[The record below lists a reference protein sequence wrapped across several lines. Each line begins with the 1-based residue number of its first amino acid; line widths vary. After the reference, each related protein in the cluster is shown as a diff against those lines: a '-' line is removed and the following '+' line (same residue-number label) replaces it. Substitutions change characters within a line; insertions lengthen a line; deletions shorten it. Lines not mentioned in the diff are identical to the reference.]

1 MPPRFKGFNVE
12 EPSSTRVDIPVP
24 VGADPNRF
32 GNIKQYKPNLI
43 DKISGLIPDTEIGG
57 VLKGLYRG
65 TDDALFG
72 LLPSGNYES
81 VTPETKLGEQ
91 MSFIADPIAGAK
103 GVKYAV
109 SGGTPISRLIAN
121 SIDPQIYSNK
131 WPELKRVL
139 TNPRVLKEAVIDDIP
154 QWKQKGYLQGYAGL
168 DDRLFAWRKKLGLG
182 KPNEKYNQA
191 LDLRRFHNYNIDK
204 KDYHLA
210 IGAELGVTKGKK
222 VTELTSGQYLKR
234 IKDYEQD
241 TPINRIWNKFGSHT
255 EDGKKYYHYKNPD
268 DYFRKKGKN
277 THGLF
282 GNWGKKT
289 RMKGSEELGGVLRE
303 DYYDNW
309 DFARNRSL
317 NKRMELPFKRLFQT
331 GDVKEFVKREL
342 NKLPVSFQR
351 GLAEALLKPLE
362 FKGTAKKIYRK
373 PSQSQIEAMQ
383 TVKDYFG
390 TGVKNL

>member
-1 MPPRFKGFNVE
+1 MPPKFKGFNVE

-32 GNIKQYKPNLI
+32 GNIKEYKPNLI
-43 DKISGLIPDTEIGG
+43 DKISGLIPDTELGG

-109 SGGTPISRLIAN
+109 SGGTPISKLIAN
-121 SIDPQIYSNK
+121 SINPESYSNK

-139 TNPRVLKEAVIDDIP
+139 TNPKVLKEVVIDDIP
-154 QWKQKGYLQGYAGL
+154 QWKQGGIM

-191 LDLRRFHNYNIDK
+191 LDM
-204 KDYHLA
+204 
-210 IGAELGVTKGKK
+210 
-222 VTELTSGQYLKR
+222 GQYNAAQSAKKQ
-234 IKDYEQD
+234 IKYLRENHPHLDRSAYQKIVDDYNQNN
-241 TPINRIWNKFGSHT
+241 PIDRIWNKFGTHV
-255 EDGKKYYHYKNPD
+255 EDGKTYHHYKNPD
-268 DYFRKKGKN
+268 DYFEGTYIAGN
-277 THGLF
+277 TKHGLF
-282 GNWGKKT
+282 GNYGKKRT
-289 RMKGSEELGGVLRE
+289 MKGSKELGGVLRE

-309 DFARNRSL
+309 DFARNTSL
-317 NKRMELPFKRLFQT
+317 IDRLKT
-331 GDVKEFVKREL
+331 AWAIRKNPNITKEFRKETWKR
-342 NKLPVSFQR
+342 NVIDHIPVALQR
-351 GLAEALLKPLE
+351 GLAEALLQPLE

-373 PSQSQIEAMQ
+373 PSPSRAEAIQS
-383 TVKDYFG
+383 VKDYFG

>member
-1 MPPRFKGFNVE
+1 MQPRFKGFNVE

-65 TDDALFG
+65 TDDTLFG

-121 SIDPQIYSNK
+121 SIDPQTYSNK

-182 KPNEKYNQA
+182 KPNEKYNQT
-191 LDLRRFHNYNIDK
+191 LDM
-204 KDYHLA
+204 
-210 IGAELGVTKGKK
+210 
-222 VTELTSGQYLKR
+222 GQYNAAQSAKKQ
-234 IKDYEQD
+234 IKYLSENHPHLDRSAYQKIVDDYDQNN
-241 TPINRIWNKFGSHT
+241 PINRIWNKFGTHV
-255 EDGKKYYHYKNPD
+255 EDGKTYHHYKNPD
-268 DYFRKKGKN
+268 DYFEGITRSDR
-277 THGLF
+277 HSLF
-282 GNWGKKT
+282 GSYGKKRT
-289 RMKGSEELGGVLRE
+289 MKGSKEFGGVLRE

-309 DFARNRSL
+309 DFAF
-317 NKRMELPFKRLFQT
+317 NKTLLGKNNYNLGYKTAHQHKA
-331 GDVKEFVKREL
+331 G
-342 NKLPVSFQR
+342 LPVILQR
-351 GLAEALLKPLE
+351 GLAELLLNPLE

-373 PSQSQIEAMQ
+373 PSQEQIEAAQ

>member
-65 TDDALFG
+65 TDDTLFG

-121 SIDPQIYSNK
+121 TISPAGYDNK
-131 WPELKRVL
+131 WPQLKRVL
-139 TNPRVLKEAVIDDIP
+139 TNPKVLKQAVIDDIP
-154 QWKQKGYLQGYAGL
+154 QWAPTGHTTE
-168 DDRLFAWRKKLGLG
+168 DRLFAWRKKLGLG
-182 KPNEKYNQA
+182 KPNEKYNET
-191 LDLRRFHNYNIDK
+191 LDF
-204 KDYHLA
+204 
-210 IGAELGVTKGKK
+210 
-222 VTELTSGQYLKR
+222 GQYRAMESAKKQ
-234 IKDYEQD
+234 IKYLSENEPHLDRSAYQKIVDDYDQNN
-241 TPINRIWNKFGSHT
+241 PIDRLWNKFGSHT

-268 DYFRKKGKN
+268 DYFSARDGLDYHSPR
-277 THGLF
+277 HGLF
-282 GNWGKKT
+282 GDWGKKT
-289 RMKGSEELGGVLRE
+289 RMKGSKELGGVLKE

-309 DFARNRSL
+309 DFARNTSYSERMKTPL
-317 NKRMELPFKRLFQT
+317 NRLFKT
-331 GDVKEFVKREL
+331 GDVKGFVKREL
-342 NKLPVSFQR
+342 DKLPVSLQR
-351 GLAEALLKPLE
+351 GLAEALLNPLE
-362 FKGTAKKIYRK
+362 FKGTAKKVYRK
-373 PSQSQIEAMQ
+373 PRSMSSSDAP
-383 TVKDYFG
+383 Y
-390 TGVKNL
+390 GVDTW

>member
-1 MPPRFKGFNVE
+1 MQPRFNVE

-65 TDDALFG
+65 TDDTLFG

-121 SIDPQIYSNK
+121 SISPQSYSSK

-139 TNPRVLKEAVIDDIP
+139 TNPKVLKEAVIDDIP
-154 QWKQKGYLQGYAGL
+154 QWSSPEV
-168 DDRLFAWRKKLGLG
+168 DDRIFAWRKKLGLG
-182 KPNEKYNQA
+182 KPNERYNQA
-191 LDLRRFHNYNIDK
+191 LDM
-204 KDYHLA
+204 
-210 IGAELGVTKGKK
+210 
-222 VTELTSGQYLKR
+222 GQYNAAQSAKKQ
-234 IKDYEQD
+234 IKYLSENHPHLDRSAYQKIVDDYNQNN
-241 TPINRIWNKFGSHT
+241 PIDRIWNKFGSHT

-331 GDVKEFVKREL
+331 ADVKEFVKREL

>member
-65 TDDALFG
+65 TDDTLFG

-121 SIDPQIYSNK
+121 SINPQAYSNK

-139 TNPRVLKEAVIDDIP
+139 TNPKVLKEAVIDDIP
-154 QWKQKGYLQGYAGL
+154 QWVPMGNAGST
-168 DDRLFAWRKKLGLG
+168 DRLFAWRKKLGLG
-182 KPNEKYNQA
+182 KPNEKYNQT
-191 LDLRRFHNYNIDK
+191 LDM
-204 KDYHLA
+204 
-210 IGAELGVTKGKK
+210 
-222 VTELTSGQYLKR
+222 GQYNAAQSAKKQ
-234 IKDYEQD
+234 IKYLRENEPHLDRSAYQKIVDDYDQNN
-241 TPINRIWNKFGSHT
+241 PIDRIWNKFGTHV
-255 EDGKKYYHYKNPD
+255 EDGKTYHHYN
-268 DYFRKKGKN
+268 N
-277 THGLF
+277 
-282 GNWGKKT
+282 
-289 RMKGSEELGGVLRE
+289 VC
-303 DYYDNW
+303 
-309 DFARNRSL
+309 
-317 NKRMELPFKRLFQT
+317 
-331 GDVKEFVKREL
+331 
-342 NKLPVSFQR
+342 
-351 GLAEALLKPLE
+351 
-362 FKGTAKKIYRK
+362 
-373 PSQSQIEAMQ
+373 
-383 TVKDYFG
+383 
-390 TGVKNL
+390 

>member
-81 VTPETKLGEQ
+81 STPETELGEQ

-121 SIDPQIYSNK
+121 SIEPVAYDNK
-131 WPELKRVL
+131 WHELKRVL
-139 TNPRVLKEAVIDDIP
+139 TNPKVLKEAVIDDIP
-154 QWKQKGYLQGYAGL
+154 QYKLF
-168 DDRLFAWRKKLGLG
+168 DNTEDRLFAWRKKLGLG
-182 KPNEKYNQA
+182 KPNEKYNQT
-191 LDLRRFHNYNIDK
+191 LDM
-204 KDYHLA
+204 
-210 IGAELGVTKGKK
+210 
-222 VTELTSGQYLKR
+222 GQYNAAQGAKNQ
-234 IKDYEQD
+234 IKYLSENHPHLDRSAYQKIVDDYDQNN
-241 TPINRIWNKFGSHT
+241 PIDRIWNKFGTHV
-255 EDGKKYYHYKNPD
+255 EDGKTYHHYKNPD
-268 DYFRKKGKN
+268 DYFSIRDGDRWVNKK
-277 THGLF
+277 HGLF
-282 GNWGKKT
+282 GGWSSKQK
-289 RMKGSEELGGVLRE
+289 MKGSKEFGGVLRE

-309 DFARNRSL
+309 DFARNTPLS
-317 NKRMELPFKRLFQT
+317 KRMKTPIKRLLL
-331 GDVKEFVKREL
+331 GDVKGFAKREL
-342 NKLPVSFQR
+342 EKLPVSFQR
-351 GLAEALLKPLE
+351 GLAEALLQPLE

-373 PSQSQIEAMQ
+373 PSQEQIEAAQ

-390 TGVKNL
+390 TGVKTL